1 MKQMKFL
8 LLGAT
13 GTTGL
18 QFINQALAAGHEVV
32 GMVRNPGKLQERR
45 GLPVVGGDVLE

>member
-1 MKQMKFL
+1 MKFL

-18 QFINQALAAGHEVV
+18 QFIELA
-32 GMVRNPGKLQERR
+32 ER
-45 GLPVVGGDVLE
+45 PITSATAD